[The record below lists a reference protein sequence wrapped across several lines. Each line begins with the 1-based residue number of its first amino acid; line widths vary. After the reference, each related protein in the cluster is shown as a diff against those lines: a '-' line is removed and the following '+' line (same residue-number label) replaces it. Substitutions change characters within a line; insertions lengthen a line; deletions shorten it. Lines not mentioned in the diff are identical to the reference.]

1 MCKGG
6 GRVGSG
12 KDDEAVQRA
21 RTPVRFMRPW
31 VVVVATRPIFS
42 PQPPTT
48 PNHLQTP
55 LHDDE
60 TQHRRA
66 LKSLLK
72 EAHPFQFRNTRAY
85 QPPNPPNPSPGP
97 SIAPHHRI
105 EHPRPARRKRHAG
118 PQERRL
124 RRKIRPG
131 RRRCCSLGRDPSY
144 RDARP
149 SGPFIG
155 SVPIS
160 RRPDVA
166 A

>member
-21 RTPVRFMRPW
+21 RTPVRFTRPW

-66 LKSLLK
+66 LKSFLK

-85 QPPNPPNPSPGP
+85 QPLNPPNPSPGP
-97 SIAPHHRI
+97 SIPHHRI

-118 PQERRL
+118 PKERRL

-155 SVPIS
+155 SAPIS
-160 RRPDVA
+160 LRPDVA

>member
-21 RTPVRFMRPW
+21 RTPCPLYASVGGGRDAPNFLSTTSNDTKSLTDPPPRRRDP
-31 VVVVATRPIFS
+31 ASAS
-42 PQPPTT
+42 PQIPPKRSPSFPISQYQSLPT
-48 PNHLQTP
+48 P
-55 LHDDE
+55 
-60 TQHRRA
+60 
-66 LKSLLK
+66 
-72 EAHPFQFRNTRAY
+72 
-85 QPPNPPNPSPGP
+85 QPAQSIPGP